1 MESLKDYLGA
11 DLEGVGGVQDPP
23 PLQFSKYAYQ
33 KTTFSALLGVFLCV
47 CFFFFKILQF
57 AYYHIQNTIAE

>member
-23 PLQFSKYAYQ
+23 LQFSKYAYQ
-33 KTTFSALLGVFLCV
+33 KTTFSALLGVFGCV
-47 CFFFFKILQF
+47 FFQNF
-57 AYYHIQNTIAE
+57 AVRLLSYSNIP

>member
-23 PLQFSKYAYQ
+23 LQFSKYAYQ
-33 KTTFSALLGVFLCV
+33 KTTFSALLGVFVCV
-47 CFFFFKILQF
+47 FFFFSKFCSSLVIIF
-57 AYYHIQNTIAE
+57 KYTIAE